1 LAVEFP
7 KRTSAR
13 PGFKESHAM
22 QLVKDSEYL
31 NNVSGTF
38 ERSAARAAVGR
49 TADDTFDADALGCHE
64 RDWRPFSGLER
75 DAMNALIKMVTERVD
90 ELLETSS
97 AQSDWAPDTPNQS
110 ASDACQGTVVYLD
123 GILRTASVVVPKR
136 NARELA
142 ASVFEHVS
150 LRLMKPLAPEPSNGG
165 SASAEVKKFTA
176 FGVRNLELDLTALET
191 FADSMTV
198 ELAKDD
204 YSVGAAKESANNANN
219 NPLRSL
225 GRLRGAMRRPR
236 LFYDL
241 MTTDFDA
248 VDTTNGTQVTHAEA
262 SRRCMGDLGW
272 DDVTELERMAK
283 TVDKYRELSAT
294 SKVMLQ
300 LKGAQSVLGFRP
312 LGKKGAEGIG
322 KALRARVG
330 ELKVALS
337 RGVAEAE
344 RR

>member
-1 LAVEFP
+1 
-7 KRTSAR
+7 
-13 PGFKESHAM
+13 M

-31 NNVSGTF
+31 NNVAGTF

-49 TADDTFDADALGCHE
+49 TADDTFDANALGCHE
-64 RDWRPFSGLER
+64 PDWRPFSGLER
-75 DAMNALIKMVTERVD
+75 DAMTSLIKMVTERVD

-97 AQSDWAPDTPNQS
+97 AQSDWAPDAPNQS
-110 ASDACQGTVVYLD
+110 ASDACQGTVVYLN

-142 ASVFEHVS
+142 ASVFEHVA
-150 LRLMKPLAPEPSNGG
+150 LRLMKPLAPEPSNGD
-165 SASAEVKKFTA
+165 SPEVKKFTA
-176 FGVRNLELDLTALET
+176 FGVRNLDLDLTALET

-204 YSVGAAKESANNANN
+204 YSVGAANYSSNNAN

-322 KALRARVG
+322 KALRARVS

>member
-1 LAVEFP
+1 
-7 KRTSAR
+7 
-13 PGFKESHAM
+13 
-22 QLVKDSEYL
+22 
-31 NNVSGTF
+31 
-38 ERSAARAAVGR
+38 
-49 TADDTFDADALGCHE
+49 
-64 RDWRPFSGLER
+64 
-75 DAMNALIKMVTERVD
+75 
-90 ELLETSS
+90 
-97 AQSDWAPDTPNQS
+97 
-110 ASDACQGTVVYLD
+110 
-123 GILRTASVVVPKR
+123 
-136 NARELA
+136 
-142 ASVFEHVS
+142 
-150 LRLMKPLAPEPSNGG
+150 MKPLAPEPSNGG
-165 SASAEVKKFTA
+165 SSSEVKKFTA

-204 YSVGAAKESANNANN
+204 YSASSANNANNAN

-241 MTTDFDA
+241 MTTDFDT
-248 VDTTNGTQVTHAEA
+248 VDTTSGTQVTHAEA

-272 DDVTELERMAK
+272 DDVIELERMAK

>member
-1 LAVEFP
+1 
-7 KRTSAR
+7 
-13 PGFKESHAM
+13 
-22 QLVKDSEYL
+22 
-31 NNVSGTF
+31 
-38 ERSAARAAVGR
+38 
-49 TADDTFDADALGCHE
+49 
-64 RDWRPFSGLER
+64 
-75 DAMNALIKMVTERVD
+75 
-90 ELLETSS
+90 
-97 AQSDWAPDTPNQS
+97 
-110 ASDACQGTVVYLD
+110 
-123 GILRTASVVVPKR
+123 
-136 NARELA
+136 
-142 ASVFEHVS
+142 
-150 LRLMKPLAPEPSNGG
+150 
-165 SASAEVKKFTA
+165 
-176 FGVRNLELDLTALET
+176 
-191 FADSMTV
+191 
-198 ELAKDD
+198 
-204 YSVGAAKESANNANN
+204 
-219 NPLRSL
+219 
-225 GRLRGAMRRPR
+225 MRRPR

-241 MTTDFDA
+241 MTTDFDT

>member
-1 LAVEFP
+1 MAVEFP

-31 NNVSGTF
+31 NNVAGTF

-49 TADDTFDADALGCHE
+49 TADDTFDANAVGCHE

-75 DAMNALIKMVTERVD
+75 DAMTSLIKMVTERVD
-90 ELLETSS
+90 ELLETHS
-97 AQSDWAPDTPNQS
+97 AQSDWAPDAPNQY

-142 ASVFEHVS
+142 ASVFEHVA

-165 SASAEVKKFTA
+165 SPEVKKFTA
-176 FGVRNLELDLTALET
+176 FGVRNLDLDLTALET

-204 YSVGAAKESANNANN
+204 YSVGAANYSANNAN

-322 KALRARVG
+322 KALRARVS